1 MVLAEPCAPRGEVEA
16 LRYAEAQLRQLLD
29 PCGAPEGAAE
39 LLARDRSVA
48 QQVEELLVRCL
59 SAGSGAAERSF
70 TELEALTLVVRLLGA
85 GAGDLLGDEVRPLEL
100 RRSWVQEDG
109 SVSRQLR
116 GECAVKAV
124 LGLLNRHSQ
133 EFTRGAQPYLWLEA
147 LRALRLQLARP
158 PPEAGLPEAWW
169 ADQQQRAPS
178 PGAGEAGQPSSGLQR
193 ELLHVGMASLHGA
206 SAGQLSRRPQVAAL
220 GALRSVISG
229 CAACHAH
236 AVQHGGVEVA
246 VDALRAMLRSFGPP
260 VEAAVVACCDLLGL
274 LASGS
279 TWNTMQVAQTGV
291 HRDALELLK
300 RFGQYRGISCNA
312 FVLLGVVVNDSQVV
326 ERIMQ
331 EGPDKLAVASQA
343 RARWPGELQE
353 ALGAATTPVSPALL
367 AALETSPWTLALQ
380 HRLLKK
386 AGKVVAGGST
396 PEPNR
401 PQTQSTACPGSL
413 GDTMNSRSLGNT
425 MSQTQE
431 NPLASL
437 RSSPSPC
444 SSEDLLIQQFR
455 SDSPASDIAQD
466 LAQGAISEAILAPL
480 SHLGEQA
487 HEAEP
492 EGVVVEISECEADEE
507 ETLALIQEIRA
518 IMNSQGDSRP
528 SDLGSR
534 AETVNSQG
542 CFARESYAVAQDFLL
557 PSDHG
562 SRAETVNSRGCST
575 RESYATA
582 QERQA
587 AVMQCIEA
595 AFDSPCHEPPTRPE
609 STLDSHDYSVRGHEA
624 NSVAMD
630 SEAGPAAEAATLT
643 AALADAVC

>member
-1 MVLAEPCAPRGEVEA
+1 
-16 LRYAEAQLRQLLD
+16 
-29 PCGAPEGAAE
+29 
-39 LLARDRSVA
+39 
-48 QQVEELLVRCL
+48 
-59 SAGSGAAERSF
+59 
-70 TELEALTLVVRLLGA
+70 
-85 GAGDLLGDEVRPLEL
+85 
-100 RRSWVQEDG
+100 
-109 SVSRQLR
+109 
-116 GECAVKAV
+116 V

-178 PGAGEAGQPSSGLQR
+178 PGAGEARQPSGLQR

-206 SAGQLSRRPQVAAL
+206 CAGQLSRRPQVAAL

-236 AVQHGGVEVA
+236 AVQQGGVEVA

-312 FVLLGVVVNDSQVV
+312 FVLLGVVVNDPQVV
-326 ERIMQ
+326 EHIMQ
-331 EGPDKLAVASQA
+331 EGPDKLAVASKA

-353 ALGAATTPVSPALL
+353 ALGAAPKPVSPALL

-380 HRLLKK
+380 HRLLEK
-386 AGKVVAGGST
+386 AGKVVSGGSS
-396 PEPNR
+396 PEPKR

-413 GDTMNSRSLGNT
+413 GNTMNSKSLGST
-425 MSQTQE
+425 MNQTQE
-431 NPLASL
+431 NPLASM
-437 RSSPSPC
+437 RSSPSPR
-444 SSEDLLIQQFR
+444 SSEDMLIQQFR
-455 SDSPASDIAQD
+455 ADSPTSEIAHD
-466 LAQGAISEAILAPL
+466 LAKGAISEAFLAPL
-480 SHLGEQA
+480 SHLGEQ
-487 HEAEP
+487 AEP
-492 EGVVVEISECEADEE
+492 EGVVVEISEGDADDE

-518 IMNSQGDSRP
+518 IMHSPGNSLLS
-528 SDLGSR
+528 SDLG
-534 AETVNSQG
+534 T
-542 CFARESYAVAQDFLL
+542 
-557 PSDHG
+557 
-562 SRAETVNSRGCST
+562 RAETVNSRCCST
-575 RESYATA
+575 RESDAA
-582 QERQA
+582 AQA
-587 AVMQCIEA
+587 ALVMQQSQA
-595 AFDSPCHEPPTRPE
+595 LLEPQQELPELPE
-609 STLDSHDYSVRGHEA
+609 STMDSRDYSVREYEV
-624 NSVAMD
+624 NSVSVD

-643 AALADAVC
+643 AALADAVF